1 MAIAGSGGMAGYQV
15 RKFRAV
21 PGCTISACKDHIMA
35 HAESFAL
42 QYAIPG
48 YFDSLPPLLASGA
61 ADALSCAVVDSRHAD
76 ICISALRHGLAVF
89 CEKPLGRTLSETCA
103 MADTAEEASV
113 PNYVNFSKRNA
124 PALHALRK
132 LLRQQALGVIH
143 SVDIAYL
150 QGWAANALWGDW
162 RTVPRWKWR
171 LLPDVST
178 GGVIGDLG
186 SHVVDALL
194 FLFGEL
200 QIDETVVSLNLADA
214 AGAGKLPW
222 KAIGDEFF
230 ADPGPVWVDISAR
243 GELPDSIPVNLRLS
257 LIEPY
262 SVDDFTISVRG
273 TDGRAELD
281 LRKSRTS
288 IELFNFEG
296 TTVQTVPGESPVST
310 YEEFIALAEASRQQQ
325 TQKYQK
331 TLNNPEKP
339 ASAEAEKSVY
349 PDFSYGHRVQELL
362 DRLAPGG
369 LPR

>member
-1 MAIAGSGGMAGYQV
+1 MAGYQV
-15 RKFRAV
+15 QKFRAV
-21 PGCTISACKDHIMA
+21 PGCMITACKDHVMA
-35 HAESFAL
+35 HAEGFAL
-42 QYAIPG
+42 QHNISR
-48 YFDSLPPLLASGA
+48 YFDRLAPLLDSGE
-61 ADALSCAVVDSRHAD
+61 ADALSCVVVDSRHAD

-89 CEKPLGRTLSETCA
+89 CEKPMGRTLSETQA
-103 MADTAEEASV
+103 MADAAEEASV

-124 PALHALRK
+124 PALHALRRLIQEQSFGK
-132 LLRQQALGVIH
+132 IQ

-194 FLFGEL
+194 FLFGDL
-200 QIDETVVSLNLADA
+200 QITEPAAALNLAA
-214 AGAGKLPW
+214 AAEAGKLPW
-222 KAIGDEFF
+222 KAVSEEFLVH
-230 ADPGPVWVDISAR
+230 PGPVWVDISAR
-243 GELPDSIPVNLRLS
+243 GELPASIPVSLRLS
-257 LIEPY
+257 LIEPEA
-262 SVDDFTISVRG
+262 VDDFTITVRG